1 MCAGE
6 ASLFLSGIK
15 FSAKPASKEDK
26 EKKAVKG
33 KRKFQSCSVM
43 REICDADFFMAIC
56 DSRWVV
62 GCEGSFTI
70 GSGGGGVK
78 KDSGGVEE
86 DGEGVYGDN
95 EGFAGVESLKS
106 THPTRSFVL
115 DIILSSL
122 LFCAVLNFQFLF
134 SAMDDVKDKVKGFM
148 KKVNNPFSSS
158 SSAKFKGQGRVLGS
172 SSSTP
177 ANSNPTPRPYPNS
190 QKPSS
195 SSAVTNPKPSPQK
208 TEQNKTTDKPRKD
221 DGFDPFDSL
230 VTNSNRSQNGYSLN
244 VFECPICKQPFR
256 SEEEVSAH
264 VDGCLNNPVERGSDD
279 GNGVS
284 ESDGGSNDTN
294 TELEVCVGTYISGK
308 PSEGSV
314 DVILKL
320 LRNIGREPENV
331 KFRRIRMN
339 NPKIK
344 EAVGDVAGGVELLS
358 FVGFEL
364 REENGETWAV
374 MEFPSEE
381 QIKFI
386 QRAIVLLESQL
397 VQQGPP
403 KRDDLPSATSTEMGP
418 KAETKPVDRQVKV
431 FFAVPESVAAK
442 IELPDSFY
450 KLSAEEVR
458 REAELRRKKIADS
471 QLLIPKS
478 LKEKQ
483 AKVSRKRYTKT
494 IIRIQFP
501 DGVVL
506 QGVFAP
512 WETTI
517 ALYEFVS
524 SALKEP
530 GLEFELMHPVLIQR
544 RVIPHFPKAG
554 ENAKTI
560 EEEDLVPSA
569 LIKFKPLETDSVVFT
584 GLRNEL
590 LEISEPLVNG

>member
-1 MCAGE
+1 
-6 ASLFLSGIK
+6 
-15 FSAKPASKEDK
+15 
-26 EKKAVKG
+26 
-33 KRKFQSCSVM
+33 
-43 REICDADFFMAIC
+43 
-56 DSRWVV
+56 
-62 GCEGSFTI
+62 
-70 GSGGGGVK
+70 
-78 KDSGGVEE
+78 
-86 DGEGVYGDN
+86 
-95 EGFAGVESLKS
+95 
-106 THPTRSFVL
+106 
-115 DIILSSL
+115 
-122 LFCAVLNFQFLF
+122 
-134 SAMDDVKDKVKGFM
+134 MDDVKDKVKGFM